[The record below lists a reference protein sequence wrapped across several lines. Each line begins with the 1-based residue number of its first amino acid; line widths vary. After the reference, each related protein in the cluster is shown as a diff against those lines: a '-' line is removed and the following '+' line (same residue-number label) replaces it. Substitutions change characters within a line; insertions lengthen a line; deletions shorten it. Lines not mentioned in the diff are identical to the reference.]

1 MSEFWVDQTVRKL
14 GVALDFFGHRR
25 DINSITVRE
34 VQGYVGHLQKL
45 PNGHGGTLSGGS
57 QRRYLNA
64 LSKLYGRAISNPI
77 AVLMDKPRPESRE
90 AKWLENHEAAL
101 SLESARTFTSVPGW
115 GKLPF
120 P

>member
-45 PNGHGGTLSGGS
+45 PNGHGGTLSGGKS
-57 QRRYLNA
+57 EA
-64 LSKLYGRAISNPI
+64 LPERAVE
-77 AVLMDKPRPESRE
+77 ALRPGH
-90 AKWLENHEAAL
+90 L
-101 SLESARTFTSVPGW
+101 
-115 GKLPF
+115 
-120 P
+120 